1 MAANDA
7 AAARKLQ
14 VDAKYREGLEKA
26 ARRAKKRPPVELDAE
41 SGRRAA
47 AADGAAAAR
56 EEATP
61 DARPSPERKLAL
73 VESRIKQT
81 FGRDGF
87 ANEAVGVLRVQDELY
102 RRFKVKYGQAIELND
117 YLTAERVLLLDA
129 IKAGDVETIR
139 ALTNIDWDFVYPPA
153 MLDEPSGER
162 MLEAWC
168 RTPLCLLVRTHAHS
182 LIACG

>member
-1 MAANDA
+1 MPIVDEAADA
-7 AAARKLQ
+7 EAAR
-14 VDAKYREGLEKA
+14 
-26 ARRAKKRPPVELDAE
+26 
-41 SGRRAA
+41 
-47 AADGAAAAR
+47 
-56 EEATP
+56 
-61 DARPSPERKLAL
+61 
-73 VESRIKQT
+73 IH
-81 FGRDGF
+81 
-87 ANEAVGVLRVQDELY
+87 AVGVLRVQDELY